1 LISALLVKKDDTFLI
16 ELDETKINDD
26 EYMCNLLGINKT
38 MISSVVRT
46 INDCYFRIYCQDF
59 INRDVEWFSSF
70 QVVNG
75 KYKMDIPEEA
85 IFIAINKYEDDEE
98 YLDLEKIYNFVFQD
112 RIGYLKYLDGSKS
125 CAILID

>member
-1 LISALLVKKDDTFLI
+1 MISALLVKKDDTFLI

-85 IFIAINKYEDDEE
+85 IFIAINKYEDEEE
-98 YLDLEKIYNFVFQD
+98 YLEKKKIYNFVFQD
-112 RIGYLKYLDGSKS
+112 RIGYLKYLDGSQS